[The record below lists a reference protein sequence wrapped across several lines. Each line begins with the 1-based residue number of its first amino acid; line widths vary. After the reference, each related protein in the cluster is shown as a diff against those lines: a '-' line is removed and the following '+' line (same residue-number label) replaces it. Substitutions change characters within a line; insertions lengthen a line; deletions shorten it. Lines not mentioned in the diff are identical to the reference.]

1 MVEDTSAQ
9 RLRKPLT
16 CMQKKT
22 QLPALK
28 ISNFNEYLLLYP
40 TLDAVVLQVENQSL
54 MKIKGWRESSE
65 VAF

>member
-1 MVEDTSAQ
+1 MSRFLYSSSAG
-9 RLRKPLT
+9 
-16 CMQKKT
+16 KKT

-28 ISNFNEYLLLYP
+28 ISNFSEYLLLCP